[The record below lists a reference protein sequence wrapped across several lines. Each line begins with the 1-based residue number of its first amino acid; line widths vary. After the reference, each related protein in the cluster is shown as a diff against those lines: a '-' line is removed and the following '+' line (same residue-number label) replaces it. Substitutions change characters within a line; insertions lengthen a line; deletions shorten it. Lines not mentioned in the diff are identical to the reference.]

1 MRAEVQQL
9 RAQHAELSSLCQQ
22 WQQAVSAL
30 QQRPPHAAPAGYG
43 HPGGGYPPPYGGGGH
58 GGGGGYGY
66 GHPNPGPGGAPG
78 GGGAWSEHYSPDGH
92 LYYYNAST
100 GASSWEKPAEM
111 GRMGGGMGMPG
122 GGMGMAPRVGG
133 KTKGPPGANL
143 FVAAKGQGPPFSDD
157 LLRQTFQP
165 FGELLRAEMTID
177 KDTGMPKGYGF
188 VSFSDPASADMAM
201 AQLNQQVLFDKQIR
215 IEKTNT

>member
-1 MRAEVQQL
+1 
-9 RAQHAELSSLCQQ
+9 
-22 WQQAVSAL
+22 
-30 QQRPPHAAPAGYG
+30 
-43 HPGGGYPPPYGGGGH
+43 
-58 GGGGGYGY
+58 
-66 GHPNPGPGGAPG
+66 
-78 GGGAWSEHYSPDGH
+78 
-92 LYYYNAST
+92 
-100 GASSWEKPAEM
+100 
-111 GRMGGGMGMPG
+111 MPG

-201 AQLNQQVLFDKQIR
+201 AQLNQQVPFDTQIR
-215 IEKTNT
+215 IEQTNP